1 MYYIDYRWDK
11 VKRGLGYFAV
21 QPIVYKNAA
30 NAIISKNML
39 WTLHPTECRFL
50 NSREIMSLMG
60 LPSDFDMA
68 TNVLQQ
74 VTQNVP
80 VCTAKDMTYQVI
92 KFINGE
98 LPMTNYAF
106 MKQNNLTQKVD
117 AAELY
122 EPELP
127 FEEVTEETIQTNNVE
142 TDE

>member
-1 MYYIDYRWDK
+1 
-11 VKRGLGYFAV
+11 
-21 QPIVYKNAA
+21 
-30 NAIISKNML
+30 
-39 WTLHPTECRFL
+39 
-50 NSREIMSLMG
+50 MG

-80 VCTAKDMTYQVI
+80 VCTAKDMTDQVI

-98 LPMTNYAF
+98 LPMTSYIF

-117 AAELY
+117 AATFY

-127 FEEVTEETIQTNNVE
+127 FDKVTEQTTETNTVE
-142 TDE
+142 ADE